1 MDPSLWKV
9 AVEAM
14 KNELNELVDNVS
26 TELNQNYG
34 KYASKLDSLDQYI
47 MNQSSTIDSK
57 FLVTQHDAF
66 AYFAAKYNFTTKSL
80 QGISTNSDT
89 GIEELN
95 NLTDFVIENKINA
108 VFVESTV
115 TPANIQS
122 LIDAAAAKNHTVTV
136 GGILYV
142 GNLVSQAPLNTYIGM
157 MEHNIDTVTEGLT
170 SVPSVSSSQSS
181 LPFSYSFIIGIFLTF
196 FYTKT
201 KGKLE

>member
-14 KNELNELVDNVS
+14 KNELNDLVDNIS

-34 KYASKLDSLDQYI
+34 EYASKLDSLDQYI
-47 MNQSSTIDSK
+47 MNQSSTIDAK
-57 FLVTQHDAF
+57 FLVTQHDAL
-66 AYFAAKYNFTTKSL
+66 AYFAAKYNFTTKAL

-95 NLTDFVIENKINA
+95 NLTDFVIENKIDA

-122 LIDAAAAKNHTVTV
+122 LIDAAAAKNHTVTI
-136 GGILYV
+136 GGIIYI
-142 GNLVSQAPLNTYIGM
+142 GNLISQAPMNTYIGL
-157 MEHNIDTVTEGLT
+157 MEYNIDTITEGLAD
-170 SVPSVSSSQSS
+170 VPSVSSSQSS
-181 LPFSYSFIIGIFLTF
+181 LPFSYSYIIGLFITF